1 MRRIMHIAPAEFAKP
16 VGPFRF
22 AGMSAILAISFAGF
36 AMAADECGQAVNFE
50 DVEIGIVVDEI
61 ARRTGARF
69 IIDPHVGGRVTIVA
83 SAAGGLCPEEA
94 LDIFLDALPAYGFAA
109 TPVTNGAYRIAPAA
123 SVAANKA
130 LQAGRPVTLS
140 SKPGA
145 IRLSALRQDNAG
157 EALTVDQ
164 VSLPSATPARQEPS
178 APLKEDDGGT
188 VAMASVFYGAH
199 LSSYRTEA
207 SAIAGWKELLAEYPV
222 ELDAMTA
229 KLAEFSDPARGDF
242 QRIIAGPFPSR
253 AEAERFCRK
262 LDGAGTYCAVMPFSG
277 RPLPE

>member
-1 MRRIMHIAPAEFAKP
+1 MYIVPAAFAKP
-16 VGPFRF
+16 VGFFRF
-22 AGMSAILAISFAGF
+22 AGMSAIVAVTFAGF

-69 IIDPHVGGRVTIVA
+69 IIDPRVDGRVTIVA
-83 SAAGGLCPEEA
+83 SAADGLCPEEA
-94 LDIFLDALPAYGFAA
+94 LDAFLDALPAYGFAA
-109 TPVTNGAYRIAPAA
+109 TPVTSGAYRIAPAP

-130 LQAGRPVTLS
+130 LQTGRPATLGS
-140 SKPGA
+140 NSGA
-145 IRLSALRQDNAG
+145 TRQSALRQDNAG
-157 EALTVDQ
+157 GALTADP
-164 VSLPSATPARQEPS
+164 VSLQQAPAAQQEPS
-178 APLKEDDGGT
+178 ARLNETGGGS
-188 VAMASVFYGAH
+188 VAMESVFYGAH

-207 SAIAGWKELLAEYPV
+207 SAIVGWEELLAEYPV

-253 AEAERFCRK
+253 AEAEKFCKK
-262 LDGAGTYCAVMPFSG
+262 LDGAGAYCAVMPFSG